1 MIGTFRRGLAAAM
14 LALMAAAPL
23 APARADAGVSKAATA
38 AADSAAYDAALARVR
53 QDDLTVDFKWLRQ
66 QHAARFGSL
75 MPGWPE
81 AKGLF
86 DKLDSD
92 TGAALAGAE
101 ARLAQDYLSFDAHFL
116 AEIALTK
123 LGRAEEATR
132 HHAFLSAYVQSVTEK
147 KDGLSAETAWNAA
160 SVPEEYF
167 VLMLLGFK
175 PKGQALI
182 NGKSGIYDAMDVTDR
197 DTGKETKIYFDISSF
212 FGKEFE
218 GLGK

>member
-1 MIGTFRRGLAAAM
+1 MIGIFRRGLAAAM
-14 LALMAAAPL
+14 LALMAATPQA
-23 APARADAGVSKAATA
+23 ASADAAIGKADAAT
-38 AADSAAYDAALARVR
+38 ADSAAYDAALARAR

-75 MPGWPE
+75 MPDWPE
-81 AKGLF
+81 RNGLF

-92 TGAALAGAE
+92 AGAALAGAE
-101 ARLAQDYLSFDAHFL
+101 ARLAQDYVSPEAHLL

-123 LGRAEEATR
+123 LGRTEDATR

-147 KDGLSAETAWNAA
+147 KDGRSAETAWNAA

-167 VLMLLGFK
+167 VLMLLGYK
-175 PKGQALI
+175 TKRQALI
-182 NGKSGIYDAMDVTDR
+182 NGKSGIYDAMDVTEEDS
-197 DTGKETKIYFDISSF
+197 GKDATIYFDISSF